1 MKRKKCEVCSK
12 EFPEEEIFYISES
25 RTKNGREQNFTKTK
39 KPKTSDK
46 SDKIIESKTVELC
59 KNCLDEG

>member
-25 RTKNGREQNFTKTK
+25 LTKTGREQSFTKTK

-46 SDKIIESKTVELC
+46 VIESKTVSLC

>member
-12 EFPEEEIFYISES
+12 EFPKEEIFYISET
-25 RTKNGREQNFTKTK
+25 RTKNGREESFTKK

-46 SDKIIESKTVELC
+46 VIESKTVELC

>member
-39 KPKTSDK
+39 KSKTSDK